1 MNRFLALCLTTLLFF
16 RGIIPSQQAL
26 AQTATVAR
34 TLRGQV
40 ADPSGAVIPQ
50 ASLTVISAAGVSRT
64 GTSDATGQYAIP
76 GLAPGQYTVTVQAT
90 GFSPFTS
97 PSVRIG
103 AGQTQ
108 QLNVSLTIQM
118 EQQQVQV
125 SGDTPG
131 VSVDPDNNVSSVVLT
146 GKDLDAL
153 SDDPDELSN
162 ELTALAGPAAGPAG
176 ARSSSMASAAANCRQ
191 SRRSAPSSSTR
202 IPSPPNMTPL
212 VMAVSRY

>member
-1 MNRFLALCLTTLLFF
+1 MNRLLALCLTTLLFF
-16 RGIIPSQQAL
+16 SGISPLQRAF
-26 AQTATVAR
+26 AQTATVTG

-50 ASLTVISAAGVSRT
+50 ASLKVTSAAGASRT

-76 GLAPGQYTVTVQAT
+76 GLTPGQYTVTVQAT

-97 PSVRIG
+97 PPVRIV

-108 QLNVSLTIQM
+108 HLDVSLTIQM

-131 VSVDPDNNVSSVVLT
+131 VSVDTDNNVSAVV
-146 GKDLDAL
+146 
-153 SDDPDELSN
+153 
-162 ELTALAGPAAGPAG
+162 
-176 ARSSSMASAAANCRQ
+176 
-191 SRRSAPSSSTR
+191 
-202 IPSPPNMTPL
+202 
-212 VMAVSRY
+212 